1 MSDRFYY
8 WAARILIAAVVGVP
22 LLYLL
27 FIFLFAS
34 LFAMSGSRG

>member
-8 WAARILIAAVVGVP
+8 WAARILIASVIGVP
-22 LLYLL
+22 LFFLL
-27 FIFLFAS
+27 MFFLFVS